1 MSFVFQIEEVKKKET
16 YSVAKNLL
24 EKYGETVIPEARP
37 AAADND
43 ANKGISKIQW
53 RRYRFCLL

>member
-1 MSFVFQIEEVKKKET
+1 VFFVFQIEEVKKKET

-24 EKYGETVIPEARP
+24 EKYGETVTPEARP

-43 ANKGISKIQW
+43 ANKGISKIQ
-53 RRYRFCLL
+53 